1 MPKYHVTKVCL
12 QRDFFSHPKNGVLRT
27 NCVDCLDRT
36 NTTQFMVG
44 KCALGFQVSISY
56 CDEIPKVAK
65 RCGRCSPINCYHA
78 HRYTTK
84 TSTKRLRNLAAKCS
98 HVHGHTVF
106 RGASGSVSVNASLMC
121 RGTS

>member
-1 MPKYHVTKVCL
+1 MSPKSAYSVI
-12 QRDFFSHPKNGVLRT
+12 FFSHPKNGVLRT

-36 NTTQFMVG
+36 NTAQFMVG

-56 CDEIPKVAK
+56 CDKIPKVAK
-65 RCGRCSPINCYHA
+65 RCGRCSPTNCYHA

-84 TSTKRLRNLAAKCS
+84 TSTNRLRNLVAKCS

-106 RGASGSVSVNASLMC
+106 RGASGCVSVNASLMC